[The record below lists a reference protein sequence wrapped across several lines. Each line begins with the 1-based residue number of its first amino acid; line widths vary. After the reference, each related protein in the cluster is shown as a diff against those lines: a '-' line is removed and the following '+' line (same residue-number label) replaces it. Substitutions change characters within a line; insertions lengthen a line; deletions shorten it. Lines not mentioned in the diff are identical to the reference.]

1 MGEEDDLVLEEFIQ
15 GDTLDFLLREILFTG
30 AEIRRIVKQLRGGLW
45 VLHSLGAVHQDV
57 RSENVTLQGSDA
69 ILTYFDA
76 AHLHTGMVSKHP
88 AQDLR

>member
-1 MGEEDDLVLEEFIQ
+1 M
-15 GDTLDFLLREILFTG
+15 
-30 AEIRRIVKQLRGGLW
+30 
-45 VLHSLGAVHQDV
+45 LHSLGAVHRDV

-76 AHLHTGMVSKHP
+76 AHLHTGMVSEHP